1 MYFNL
6 DINDVLD
13 EIPSCQQVK
22 DSITIEVRKLY
33 DLYNANINLSSEN
46 DPQSS
51 RSRFDENNIDDYLH
65 DYLELSHD
73 NRNDF
78 DAYVNENT

>member
-22 DSITIEVRKLY
+22 DSIKIEARKLY
-33 DLYNANINLSSEN
+33 DLYNANINLSSK
-46 DPQSS
+46 
-51 RSRFDENNIDDYLH
+51 
-65 DYLELSHD
+65 
-73 NRNDF
+73 
-78 DAYVNENT
+78 NEP